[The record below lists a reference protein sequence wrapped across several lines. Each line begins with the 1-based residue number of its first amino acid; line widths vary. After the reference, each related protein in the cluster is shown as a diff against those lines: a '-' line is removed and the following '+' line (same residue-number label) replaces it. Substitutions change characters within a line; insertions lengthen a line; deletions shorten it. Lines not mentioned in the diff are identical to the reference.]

1 MESPGGHV
9 SRILQG
15 PARGEVER
23 LCREGD
29 EHASAGEHAEAL
41 ECFME
46 AWALLPEP
54 REAYPDTARIFRGF
68 TRVLRAGGA
77 LGGGLDLLMSG
88 RSHFA
93 PVLAAMG
100 WRAGDD

>member
-1 MESPGGHV
+1 M
-9 SRILQG
+9 SRILEG
-15 PARGEVER
+15 AKRNEVER
-23 LCREGD
+23 LCRLGE
-29 EHASAGEHAEAL
+29 EHAEAGEHAEAL

-68 TRVLRAGGA
+68 TRVLRSGGA

-93 PVLAAMG
+93 PVMAAMG
-100 WRAGDD
+100 WRTGDD

>member
-1 MESPGGHV
+1 V

-15 PARGEVER
+15 AARDEVER

-29 EHASAGEHAEAL
+29 QHAAAGEHAEAL

-54 REAYPDTARIFRGF
+54 REEYLDTARIFHGF

-100 WRAGDD
+100 WRAGED